1 MVCRLMPY
9 ADRDEIMAE
18 VYRRMAEGESLRS
31 ICRDENMPSRST
43 VNLWVI
49 EESHSDHYARAKEVR
64 ADLYFDE
71 ILEIADDT
79 TKSAEDRRIAID
91 ARKWAAGKLCS
102 KYSDKVRHIGGD
114 EGDNPI
120 AHKHV
125 VDPTQLSSAELK
137 AIIAGD
143 A

>member
-1 MVCRLMPY
+1 MSY

-43 VNLWVI
+43 VNLWII
-49 EESHSDHYARAKEVR
+49 EEGHSDHYARAKEVR
-64 ADLYFDE
+64 ADLYFDQ

-79 TKSAEDRRIAID
+79 TMSADDRRIAID
-91 ARKWAAGKLCS
+91 ARKWAAGKLAS

-120 AHKHV
+120 THKHTM
-125 VDPTQLSSAELK
+125 DPTQLSNDELR
-137 AIIAGD
+137 AIISSNA
-143 A
+143 